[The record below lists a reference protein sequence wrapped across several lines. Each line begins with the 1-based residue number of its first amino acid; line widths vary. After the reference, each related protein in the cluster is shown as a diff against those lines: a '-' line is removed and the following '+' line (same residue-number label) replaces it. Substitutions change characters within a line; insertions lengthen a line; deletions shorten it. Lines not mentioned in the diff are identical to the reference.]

1 MTLAHPLPVER
12 VSVRAPVDAGP
23 DEWPRSLAPVRH
35 MCEHGMLLGQATV
48 LVGENGVG
56 KSTIVEAIALAYGLS
71 PEGGSTGA
79 FHRTR
84 PSESPLHEDLVLS
97 RGAGASRWGYFIRAE
112 SMHGLFTYLE
122 QHPGAIPERFHELS
136 HGQSFLELVD
146 RKLEGTGLFVLD
158 EPEAGLSF
166 QSQLTVVAALLE
178 LLERPGA
185 QLLVATHSP
194 VIAALPGAQILQ
206 LDDDGIAEVAW
217 DDLETVAHHRSFV
230 DDPERY
236 LRFLT

>member
-1 MTLAHPLPVER
+1 
-12 VSVRAPVDAGP
+12 
-23 DEWPRSLAPVRH
+23 
-35 MCEHGMLLGQATV
+35 MCSSDLL
-48 LVGENGVG
+48 
-56 KSTIVEAIALAYGLS
+56 
-71 PEGGSTGA
+71 
-79 FHRTR
+79 
-84 PSESPLHEDLVLS
+84 LVLD
-97 RGAGASRWGYFIRAE
+97 APA
-112 SMHGLFTYLE
+112 
-122 QHPGAIPERFHELS
+122 
-136 HGQSFLELVD
+136 
-146 RKLEGTGLFVLD
+146 
-158 EPEAGLSF
+158 AGLSF